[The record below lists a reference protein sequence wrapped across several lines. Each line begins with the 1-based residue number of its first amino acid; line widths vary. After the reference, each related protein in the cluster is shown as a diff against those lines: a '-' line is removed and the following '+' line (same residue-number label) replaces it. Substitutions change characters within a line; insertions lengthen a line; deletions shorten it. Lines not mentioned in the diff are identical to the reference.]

1 MMKVFLE
8 KQMSMRHYYLFLA
21 AFFILFVS
29 PIYAGGIVS
38 SQRADAEDELP
49 PEAATLDD
57 IMRPEE
63 EEEREPNLQE
73 QLMMYLTNCASE
85 LCCQPDSN
93 CSECDPVLCPYCTE
107 KCSPQCCCF
116 TCGVCALECGKASC
130 ECMRDILEDFC
141 LNGGQYFKVPY

>member
-63 EEEREPNLQE
+63 EEREPNLHE

-85 LCCQPDSN
+85 LSCQPDSN
-93 CSECDPVLCPYCTE
+93 CSECDPVLCPYCAR
-107 KCSPQCCCF
+107 KCSPQCCCLA
-116 TCGVCALECGKASC
+116 CGVCALECGKASC
-130 ECMRDILEDFC
+130 EFMRDILEDFC